1 MPPVNSQTQ
10 ISRLFILPAL
20 ALLAALA
27 LGCTTSTY
35 SPAGSYSP
43 ASSNSS
49 PTGPNPSGGQ
59 DTEIL
64 VHGLPLGDPEVGHQV
79 GNLVPDF
86 TLALADGSTVTA
98 AQLIGEGRPAFLF
111 FFATT

>member
-1 MPPVNSQTQ
+1 MSL
-10 ISRLFILPAL
+10 SRSLTHLLPSLRYAFL
-20 ALLAALA
+20 ASAFAFLAAALA
-27 LGCTTSTY
+27 LGCTTSSY
-35 SPAGSYSP
+35 SPAGSYS
-43 ASSNSS
+43 S
-49 PTGPNPSGGQ
+49 PTGSNPSGGT
-59 DTEIL
+59 DNEIL

>member
-1 MPPVNSQTQ
+1 MS
-10 ISRLFILPAL
+10 LPIAL
-20 ALLAALA
+20 TNLLHSPRHVFLASAFAFLAAGFA
-27 LGCTTSTY
+27 LGCTTSSY
-35 SPAGSYSP
+35 SPAGSYS
-43 ASSNSS
+43 S
-49 PTGPNPSGGQ
+49 PTGSNPSGGT

-98 AQLIGEGRPAFLF
+98 TQLVEEGRPAFLF